1 MWILKVFQYSTEF
14 FYGKKKSNSY
24 ILLLILSKTYL
35 KY

>member
-14 FYGKKKSNSY
+14 FYGKNYNSY